1 MWQSTFATGRR
12 ASSVI
17 SRQRSVQQQS
27 AMTVEPPRVHTAGE
41 SVMECAALGRRFC
54 PMRTVAAI
62 AAVLVF
68 SSGCVADLPQI
79 QTTGSVPLSGR
90 ATVDLCDAAI
100 RERAAQYDPV
110 SIETSLTE
118 PVRQS
123 ADGGQVASL
132 FVEIKYSRA
141 GRIEPHSARIAC
153 TVAPDGQV
161 TALKG

>member
-1 MWQSTFATGRR
+1 
-12 ASSVI
+12 
-17 SRQRSVQQQS
+17 
-27 AMTVEPPRVHTAGE
+27 MTEPPRV
-41 SVMECAALGRRFC
+41 ALGRRRR
-54 PMRTVAAI
+54 PMRIVATS

-68 SSGCVADLPQI
+68 SSGCVADLTQI

-90 ATVDLCDAAI
+90 ATFALCDAAI

-123 ADGGQVASL
+123 ADGGKVASL

-153 TVAPDGQV
+153 TVAPDGQI
-161 TALKG
+161 TSLKV

>member
-1 MWQSTFATGRR
+1 MHLGDGAWP
-12 ASSVI
+12 
-17 SRQRSVQQQS
+17 SR
-27 AMTVEPPRVHTAGE
+27 
-41 SVMECAALGRRFC
+41 LGRRTF
-54 PMRTVAAI
+54 RTVAVL
-62 AAVLVF
+62 AALLA
-68 SSGCVADLPQI
+68 SLSGCVADLARI
-79 QTTGSVPLSGR
+79 QATGSVPLSVR
-90 ATVDLCDAAI
+90 SALDLCDAAI

-110 SIETSLTE
+110 SIETSLAE

-123 ADGGQVASL
+123 VDGGQVASL